1 MLLVAHQPVPQLRTF
16 FAAQDSRLQAIQ
28 DTCSAAQGRVADLE
42 LTLADLVFASTSPG
56 EPVRQV
62 RSFFA
67 NCDMEIEAGKI
78 ACECAQDIM
87 VELLRVLEALSNGID
102 G

>member
-1 MLLVAHQPVPQLRTF
+1 MF

-28 DTCSAAQGRVADLE
+28 DACSAAQGRAADLE

-67 NCDMEIEAGKI
+67 NHDMNFEAGKI
-78 ACECAQDIM
+78 ACECAQEIM
-87 VELLRVLEALSNGID
+87 MELLRLLEELSNGID